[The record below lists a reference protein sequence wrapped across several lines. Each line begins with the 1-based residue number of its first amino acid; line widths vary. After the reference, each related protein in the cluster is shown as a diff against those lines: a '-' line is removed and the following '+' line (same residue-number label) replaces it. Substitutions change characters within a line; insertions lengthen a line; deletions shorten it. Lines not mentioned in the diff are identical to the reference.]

1 MYTTIGVG
9 CVECSHNAHLHIL
22 AEFLGRTT
30 KCCGNPKPN
39 FSVGYAAK
47 ESPCATRFLLEWL
60 RGRCDLR
67 LRGCGRGRKRS
78 RCWLRH
84 GSGRWLR
91 ERHRLRLLWNLSRRG
106 SRNRG
111 RCERR
116 VCGESIPPPVQRRG
130 IRGWPVRWFR
140 RLRCLEQAADNLQYR
155 FIKKDS
161 QREDSRKYECR

>member
-1 MYTTIGVG
+1 LRAG
-9 CVECSHNAHLHIL
+9 EKEEPLL
-22 AEFLGRTT
+22 AA
-30 KCCGNPKPN
+30 P
-39 FSVGYAAK
+39 
-47 ESPCATRFLLEWL
+47 
-60 RGRCDLR
+60 
-67 LRGCGRGRKRS
+67 
-78 RCWLRH
+78 
-84 GSGRWLR
+84 R
-91 ERHRLRLLWNLSRRG
+91 ERALVAREDRLRLLWNLSRRG